1 MRIAF
6 KQSIW
11 LSSLLVAATFSM
23 SSTAAEYP
31 STIIKMIV
39 PFPPGG
45 SADLVARTYT
55 RHLSE
60 RLKQTIVIEN
70 RPGGDGMIG
79 PTAVARSRADGYTLL
94 LGAPTLATA
103 RATMKNLP
111 IDPTKD
117 LDAVSQVVESPYV
130 VTVNASLPVKDL
142 KSFVDY
148 SKANVGKLNYG
159 SWSTGGQLMY
169 GFFRQ
174 LTGADLTHV
183 GYKGEAITVNAV
195 AANEVQAAFAT
206 SVNVV
211 AGVAAGTLR
220 ALAVTGSSRISSLP
234 DTPTTAE
241 AGVKEFVA
249 TVWFGVFAPAGTP
262 NNIKTKLSAEIV
274 QIAKLDDVI
283 DRLKAVG
290 FTPKTSTPDD
300 FTKFVSSEEKRWL
313 EIAATVGITPQ

>member
-1 MRIAF
+1 MKIAC

-11 LSSLLVAATFSM
+11 LSSLLVAATFSI

-31 STIIKMIV
+31 SATIKMIV

-45 SADLVARTYT
+45 SSDLVARTYT
-55 RHLSE
+55 RHLSK

-70 RPGGDGMIG
+70 RAGGDGMIA
-79 PTAVARSRADGYTLL
+79 PTAVARSRADGYTFL
-94 LGAPTLATA
+94 LGAPTLATV
-103 RATMKNLP
+103 RATMKNPP
-111 IDPTKD
+111 INPMKD
-117 LDAVSQVVESPYV
+117 LDAVSQLVESPYV

-142 KSFVDY
+142 KSFVEY
-148 SKANVGKLNYG
+148 TKANAGKLNYG
-159 SWSTGGQLMY
+159 SWSTGGKLMY

-174 LTGADLTHV
+174 LTGADLSHV
-183 GYKGEAITVNAV
+183 GYKGEAITISAV

-211 AGVAAGTLR
+211 PGVKAGTLR
-220 ALAVTGSSRISSLP
+220 ALAVTSGSRISSLP

-241 AGVKEFVA
+241 AGVGEFVA

-262 NNIKTKLSAEIV
+262 NDIKSKISAEIA

-283 DRLKAVG
+283 GSLKIVG
-290 FTPKTSTPDD
+290 FAPKTSTPED
-300 FTKFVSSEEKRWL
+300 FTNFVSSEEKRWL
-313 EIAATVGITPQ
+313 GIAAMVGVTPQ